1 MRARIKKY
9 KGVEK
14 KMTFKTTLELEMFK
28 NRFNDIMNNHP
39 ELRQKRVEML
49 VEDVEMVFDL
59 PQEKVHQEIASFYK
73 EIKQAV

>member
-1 MRARIKKY
+1 
-9 KGVEK
+9 
-14 KMTFKTTLELEMFK
+14 MTFKNNFQLEMFN

-39 ELRQKRVEML
+39 ELKQKRVEML

-59 PQEKVHQEIASFYK
+59 PQEKVHPEIASFYK